1 MVKGNRTTFDK
12 LDRVGRSALMSKIR
26 SKNTKPEMIL
36 RKALHRDGLR
46 YRIHR
51 RDLPG
56 KPDVSVLKYRLVIDV
71 RGCFWHGHSN
81 CINGHIPA
89 KNTQFWKK
97 KLEKNMERDCR
108 NVEKLRDSGLNVFVL
123 WECEILKES
132 LLKER
137 LSEIYSYLNR
147 DFQLNLSVTREPAE
161 S

>member
-1 MVKGNRTTFDK
+1 
-12 LDRVGRSALMSKIR
+12 
-26 SKNTKPEMIL
+26 
-36 RKALHRDGLR
+36 
-46 YRIHR
+46 
-51 RDLPG
+51 
-56 KPDVSVLKYRLVIDV
+56 
-71 RGCFWHGHSN
+71 
-81 CINGHIPA
+81 
-89 KNTQFWKK
+89 
-97 KLEKNMERDCR
+97 MERDCR

>member
-1 MVKGNRTTFDK
+1 MTKGNRTTFDK
-12 LDRVGRSALMSKIR
+12 LDKAGRSVLMSKIK

-51 RDLPG
+51 TDLPG
-56 KPDVSVLKYRLVIDV
+56 KPDISVLKYKLVIDV
-71 RGCFWHGHSN
+71 RGCFWHGHVN
-81 CINGHIPA
+81 CVNAHIPA

-108 NVEKLRDSGLNVFVL
+108 NVGKLIDRDLKVFIL
-123 WECEILKES
+123 WECEILRES

-137 LSEIYSYLNR
+137 LSEIYSYLNK
-147 DFQLNLSVTREPAE
+147 DFELNLSVTRELVA